1 MMEIAQIPFVKH
13 VGIEQREEHLC
24 LHPAATLQNH
34 IGTLHAGAI
43 YTLAETASGM
53 ALMRYF
59 PELESEVTALLRSS
73 DIRYKSPA
81 KTTLY
86 TTAKIDKTEAETFLK
101 RLEKRGRASVNVHVI
116 VKDKKKGTVVMESIF
131 GWFVISNAAEVSN

>member
-13 VGIEQREEHLC
+13 VGIKQREEHLY
-24 LHPAATLQNH
+24 LHPTATLLNH

-43 YTLAETASGM
+43 YTLAETVSGM
-53 ALMRYF
+53 VLMRYF
-59 PELESEVTALLRSS
+59 PELESKVTALLRNS

-86 TTAKIDKTEAETFLK
+86 TTAKIDKTEAETFLQ
-101 RLEKRGRASVNVHVI
+101 RLEKRGRASVNVHVV
-116 VKDKKKGTVVMESIF
+116 VKDKENDIVVMEGIF
-131 GWFVISNAAEVSN
+131 GWFAQKSV